1 MTASVTAAHSLLDAG
16 AGGRCCVR
24 RILLRQT
31 APSPEDD
38 HTGRRAGDPVW
49 NLGDCRFSQP
59 GSTAPMVWIHRR
71 WPGLRP
77 AVSQDSD
84 ATYASSKSMVQRA
97 DLSVPHDAR
106 KRPRVGSDSDPSA
119 PRTCPP
125 QALPGA
131 HFPEPPPHSS
141 FWGLPS
147 RCPLSPVPAG
157 AARRARSGPGTP
169 PVGAHCW
176 SPSRA
181 RGGAAGASR
190 AGLAGCAGLLGAAVQ
205 SLHVKPPTV
214 TGLPRRVE
222 LGRLSSGGLA
232 SERRASLAFAPTMGG
247 WGNVSALV

>member
-1 MTASVTAAHSLLDAG
+1 MGAAVSG
-16 AGGRCCVR
+16 AL
-24 RILLRQT
+24 LLRQT

-141 FWGLPS
+141 YWGLPS
-147 RCPLSPVPAG
+147 RCPLRPVPAG

-169 PVGAHCW
+169 PVRAHCW
-176 SPSRA
+176 SRA
-181 RGGAAGASR
+181 RCGAAGAITAR
-190 AGLAGCAGLLGAAVQ
+190 RAAGLAGCAGLLGAAVQ
-205 SLHVKPPTV
+205 SLHVKPPTA
-214 TGLPRRVE
+214 TGLPGRVE
-222 LGRLSSGGLA
+222 LRGLSSGGLVSEA
-232 SERRASLAFAPTMGG
+232 SPASPSPPPSVGG
-247 WGNVSALV
+247 SGSALV